1 MTEPTDD
8 LDAEVAAVTYDRGDD
23 SVVVIIGSGA
33 GGGTLANELCQKGI
47 DVVILEAG
55 PRIEMESFVNNEYE
69 MAERLVWSDRRV
81 ATGNRASV
89 RAYPD
94 APTWLCKAVG
104 GTTIHWTGTCPRFKA
119 TEFKARS
126 TYGEVPGTTLMDW
139 PIGLDDLEPYYDRAE
154 DKLGV
159 TGRHGIPY
167 FPGNNNHK
175 VMAFGARRLGY
186 KEITTGHYAINPL
199 PRDGRNACD
208 QIGFC
213 VQGCRS
219 GAKWSTLYTEIP
231 RAEATGRCEVRANA
245 MALEIQHDAAG
256 KVTGVLY
263 ADKAARQQLQKARV
277 VCVAGNSVETARI
290 LLNSASSKFP
300 DGLANSSGQV
310 GKNFMTHTEGGVFAS
325 FGKPVNWH
333 RGRQASG
340 AVWDESHFK
349 PERGFVGGYYLL
361 GFHMGIYGLAAGLLR
376 HGWGRAY
383 ASILERYQYMAGCS
397 LVGEDMPTPVNSV
410 SLHGT
415 EKDRFGQPIPLI
427 HQDDHPND
435 TRMRNHYLKQASALY
450 DAAGAQTLT
459 EWHAYP
465 TGHNLGTCR
474 MSKDPAHGVSN
485 MFGQCHDI
493 ANLFVSDGSQFT
505 TSAAANPTLTII
517 ALTIR
522 QAEYIAEAMR
532 RNDI

>member
-1 MTEPTDD
+1 MNPPSDD
-8 LDAEVAAVTYDRGDD
+8 LDGEVAAVTYDHGDD

-33 GGGTLANELCQKGI
+33 GGGTLANEPCQKGI
-47 DVVILEAG
+47 DVVVLGAG
-55 PRIEMESFVNNEYE
+55 PRIEMDSFVNDEYT
-69 MAERLVWSDRRV
+69 MAERLAWSDKRI

-104 GTTIHWTGTCPRFKA
+104 GSTVHWTGTCPRFKA
-119 TEFKARS
+119 TEFQART
-126 TYGEVPGTTLMDW
+126 TYGEIPGTTLMDW
-139 PIGLDDLEPYYDRAE
+139 PLGLDDLVPYYERAE
-154 DKLGV
+154 DNLGV
-159 TGRHGIPY
+159 TGTNGIPY
-167 FPGNNNHK
+167 FPGNNNFK
-175 VMAFGARRLGY
+175 VMAHGARRLGY
-186 KEITTGHYAINPL
+186 EQVTTGHYAINPV

-256 KVTGVLY
+256 RVSGVLY
-263 ADKAARQQLQKARV
+263 ADKDARHHLQKARI
-277 VCVAGNSVETARI
+277 VCVAGNSVESARI
-290 LLNSASSKFP
+290 LLNSTSSEFP

-310 GKNFMTHTEGGVFAS
+310 GMNFMTHTEGGVFAS

-340 AVWDESHFK
+340 GVWDESHFK

-361 GFHMGIYGLAAGLLR
+361 GFHLGIYALAAGLWR
-376 HGWGRAY
+376 GGWGRDY
-383 ASILERYQYMAGCS
+383 AAILERYQYMAGCS
-397 LVGEDMPTPVNSV
+397 MVGEDMPTPVNRV
-410 SLHGT
+410 SLHPS
-415 EKDRFGQPIPLI
+415 EKDQHGLPIPLI

-435 TRMRNHYLKQASALY
+435 MRMRNHYMKQASAMY
-450 DAAGAQTLT
+450 DAAGAQTIT
-459 EWHAYP
+459 EWGAYP

-474 MSKDPAHGVSN
+474 MSADPDRGVVN
-485 MFGQCHDI
+485 AFGQSHDI

-522 QAEYIAEAMR
+522 QAEFIAEAMR
-532 RNDI
+532 GADL